1 MKRRSRPEG
10 GTPISSLIDVVFLL
24 IIFFVVTAAQE
35 KELIDRTIELAQ
47 AQEVKAAEEKNPMTI
62 TLNLRKDGSL
72 NIAKRPVSLSELRS
86 ILRGTYQD
94 VGGTVPILIRADGE
108 TPYRY
113 VDRIQTVIKE
123 SGFYKIKLAARVV
136 KDEES

>member
-1 MKRRSRPEG
+1 MALLAQRF
-10 GTPISSLIDVVFLL
+10 TFLL

-35 KELIDRTIELAQ
+35 KDIIDRSIELAQ
-47 AQEVKAAEEKNPMTI
+47 AQEVEAAEEKNPMTI

-72 NIAKRPVSLSELRS
+72 NIAKRPLSLPELRS

-94 VGGTVPILIRADGE
+94 VGGTVPILIRVDGA

-113 VDRIQTVIKE
+113 VDRLQTVIKE
-123 SGFYKIKLAARVV
+123 SGYYKIQLAARVV
-136 KDEES
+136 KDK

>member
-1 MKRRSRPEG
+1 MRRRSYTPG

-35 KELIDRTIELAQ
+35 KDIIDRTIQLA
-47 AQEVKAAEEKNPMTI
+47 EAEYAPPTEDRDPQTI
-62 TLNLRKDGSL
+62 ILNLRKDGSL
-72 NIAKRPVSLSELRS
+72 NIAKRPVSLSQLRS

-94 VGGTVPILIRADGE
+94 AGGNVPILIRSDGA

-113 VDRIQTVIKE
+113 VDEIETVVKE
-123 SGFYKIKLAARVV
+123 SGFYRVQLAAVV
-136 KDEES
+136 EQENP